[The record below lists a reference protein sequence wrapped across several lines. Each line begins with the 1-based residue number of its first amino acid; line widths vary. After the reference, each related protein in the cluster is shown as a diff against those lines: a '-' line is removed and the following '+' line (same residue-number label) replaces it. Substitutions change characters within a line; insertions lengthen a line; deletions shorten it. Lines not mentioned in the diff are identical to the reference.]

1 MFFVFGTPFHAGWLT
16 GGDLVKTFLKIWIKL
31 SKDAMPKIVFN
42 EADVGIERE
51 GLEVFE
57 QESYGHSL

>member
-1 MFFVFGTPFHAGWLT
+1 
-16 GGDLVKTFLKIWIKL
+16 
-31 SKDAMPKIVFN
+31 MPKIVFN

-57 QESYGHSL
+57 QESYGHSLQQDIYQSQLKLEDS